1 MQLFKKYCTAFCSM
15 KNRKKG
21 PGMNSKEATIAFVVI
36 TVLLTLFNLVMPKIF
51 GQDEGGAAT
60 SLERRGR

>member
-1 MQLFKKYCTAFCSM
+1 M